1 MNIEDKKNN
10 SPISNTIRDNKDI
23 SLRPES
29 LNEFIGQS
37 ALCDN
42 LNIFMQATKKKK
54 RIIRPCIALW
64 PPRIR

>member
-29 LNEFIGQS
+29 LS
-37 ALCDN
+37 
-42 LNIFMQATKKKK
+42 
-54 RIIRPCIALW
+54 
-64 PPRIR
+64 

>member
-10 SPISNTIRDNKDI
+10 SPLSNTIRDNKDI

-37 ALCDN
+37 A
-42 LNIFMQATKKKK
+42 
-54 RIIRPCIALW
+54 
-64 PPRIR
+64 